1 MANNIFFRI
10 LPKIKNDLELFGQKS
25 RKFYLAE
32 SSILVLSVSKRV
44 FRFLDSA
51 KMKLKEEQRDMKR
64 GS

>member
-1 MANNIFFRI
+1 M

-32 SSILVLSVSKRV
+32 SSNLVLSVSKRV
-44 FRFLDSA
+44 FRLLDSA